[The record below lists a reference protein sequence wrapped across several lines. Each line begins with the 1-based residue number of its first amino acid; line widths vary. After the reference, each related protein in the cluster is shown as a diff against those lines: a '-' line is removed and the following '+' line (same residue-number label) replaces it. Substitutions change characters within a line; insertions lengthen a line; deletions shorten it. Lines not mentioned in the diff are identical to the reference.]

1 MENIETEMGS
11 LLSGIRTSEL
21 RVFASSKTGAT
32 YILDRENES
41 IEPLEVKIVNGN
53 LLVNRV
59 EVSISALEDRNEYDQ
74 IIPSRLDGGD

>member
-41 IEPLEVKIVNGN
+41 VEPLEVKIVDGN

-59 EVSISALEDRNEYDQ
+59 DISITALEDQEEYTQ
-74 IIPSRLDGGD
+74 INPSRLDGGD